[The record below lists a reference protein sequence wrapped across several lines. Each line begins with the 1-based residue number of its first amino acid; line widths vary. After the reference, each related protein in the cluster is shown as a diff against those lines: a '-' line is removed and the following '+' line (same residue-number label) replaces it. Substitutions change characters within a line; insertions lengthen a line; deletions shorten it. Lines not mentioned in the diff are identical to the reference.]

1 MFPTGIDH
9 TDDSCAGDEQ
19 FVSSQSDSDESQQA
33 GAHGLT
39 EEEEVGQE
47 TNQLD
52 DSTRMLHVSKIFA
65 KVDPDLVRALGPAIC
80 KMLRFTVSNAIR
92 RNGGVHHSQIC
103 ERARASHFLDT

>member
-39 EEEEVGQE
+39 EEEEVEQE
-47 TNQLD
+47 TNQMD
-52 DSTRMLHVSKIFA
+52 ESRSG
-65 KVDPDLVRALGPAIC
+65 ALGPAIC
-80 KMLRFTVSNAIR
+80 KMRKQR
-92 RNGGVHHSQIC
+92 HSK
-103 ERARASHFLDT
+103 EWRSALFSDL